1 MPEAVIDLCNLS
13 RRYGLFAAVSSL
25 DLKVGAG
32 EIFALLGPNGA
43 GKTTTLRMLMGV
55 LQPSGGTAR
64 INGLDCAADRAVIQR
79 HVGYLPDEPVF
90 YDYLTGREIV
100 HFVGEMRGYSP
111 TEVTRR
117 ALPLWDRLRLAGD
130 LDEYAV
136 NYSHG
141 MKKKLAAVCALLH
154 APPVLILDEPTN
166 GLDPLTT
173 RTMHEII
180 RERAAAGACV
190 LFSTHLLDQ
199 AEKLCDRVGILHK
212 GRLVAVGKLSE
223 LRASLAANSTLE
235 EIFFSVTKDADE
247 GTAP

>member
-1 MPEAVIDLCNLS
+1 VPDAVIDLCDLS
-13 RRYGLFAAVSSL
+13 RHYGLFAAVSGL

-55 LQPSGGTAR
+55 LQPSGGTAK

-79 HVGYLPDEPVF
+79 QVGYLPDEPVF

-100 HFVGEMRGYSP
+100 HFVGEMRGYLP
-111 TEVTRR
+111 AEVTRR

-235 EIFFSVTKDADE
+235 EIFFSVTKDTDE